1 MFLANSLKEKLKRDY
16 IEGETEPDG
25 PLFRY
30 EPSPKNPKVLLS
42 FKEMTK
48 SNQGMDSQI
57 RWNIS
62 SHQLQSFDKRD
73 WEKTFSLNRFHDR
86 QKEKGIIDFD
96 YKYKKFSDNSSIK
109 CVAVKKQ
116 IINDFRDPDI

>member
-1 MFLANSLKEKLKRDY
+1 
-16 IEGETEPDG
+16 
-25 PLFRY
+25 
-30 EPSPKNPKVLLS
+30 
-42 FKEMTK
+42 MTK

-96 YKYKKFSDNSSIK
+96 YKYKKFPDNSSFK
-109 CVAVKKQ
+109 GVSVKKT
-116 IINDFRDPDI
+116 NNK